1 MGHDGLS
8 VTSIADARLHG
19 EILQHTVAFVLGV
32 VTFLT
37 RSNDIPKFLE
47 ALLQV

>member
-19 EILQHTVAFVLGV
+19 EILQQTGV
-32 VTFLT
+32 CAW
-37 RSNDIPKFLE
+37 RSYLSYKIK
-47 ALLQV
+47 